1 MMTQENALEVI
12 EYVEIRQYMS
22 SGRIHRIPHGHS
34 ITTSTASRHTR
45 GPLDNMSFGAPVWH
59 WDKHFSV
66 WIIVFRYF
74 AVPAGWQVGLG
85 ILQEHVEPRL
95 HRHKREKVA
104 TMTVA
109 ISHVLAV
116 PAQCHAHHV
125 ECHNN
130 VYGPDSEA
138 KTFTRRS
145 PLS

>member
-1 MMTQENALEVI
+1 MN
-12 EYVEIRQYMS
+12 
-22 SGRIHRIPHGHS
+22 HRSHS
-34 ITTSTASRHTR
+34 DPVASRHTR

-74 AVPAGWQVGLG
+74 AVPDGWQVGLG

-95 HRHKREKVA
+95 HRHRREKVA

-109 ISHVLAV
+109 IAHVLAV
-116 PAQCHAHHV
+116 PAQCHTRHV